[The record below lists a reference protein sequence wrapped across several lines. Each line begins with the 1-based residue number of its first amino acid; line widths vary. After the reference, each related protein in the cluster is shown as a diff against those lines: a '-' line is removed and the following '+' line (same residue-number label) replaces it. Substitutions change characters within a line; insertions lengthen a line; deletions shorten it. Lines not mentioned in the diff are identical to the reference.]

1 MEGKDLVLAAGVVVT
16 LVLGV
21 WNAITNHRINRR
33 TNFVNTVTSQRIK

>member
-21 WNAITNHRINRR
+21 WNAITNHRINVSVASRPH
-33 TNFVNTVTSQRIK
+33 